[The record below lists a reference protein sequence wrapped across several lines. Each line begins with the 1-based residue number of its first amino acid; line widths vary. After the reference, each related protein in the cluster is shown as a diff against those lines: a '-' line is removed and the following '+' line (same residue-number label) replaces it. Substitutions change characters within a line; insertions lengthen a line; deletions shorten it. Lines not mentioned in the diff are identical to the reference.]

1 MKHRCEDIKIK
12 SHLYDINLTSH
23 TVEFMKNTIFVD
35 SFIINRMVVNDFF
48 YICTPIF
55 GGVMRTSKEYVV
67 PFEGLKL
74 GKHHFIFEI
83 TDAFFED
90 IEYSLIDKGD
100 VTVEMILDKKETMM
114 NAAIHFEGFIWSA
127 CDLCT
132 EPLKVD
138 LKEDHK
144 IIFKFGD
151 SESEDENL
159 IMVNSNEFELYLA
172 PLFYELI
179 TVSLPNKNVHEDGEC
194 NENMLDL
201 LDKYSGSEEAED
213 EGSDEIDPRWKA
225 LKNLN

>member
-1 MKHRCEDIKIK
+1 
-12 SHLYDINLTSH
+12 
-23 TVEFMKNTIFVD
+23 MKNTIFVD
-35 SFIINRMVVNDFF
+35 SIIINCMVVNDFL

-90 IEYSLIDKGD
+90 IEYCLINKG
-100 VTVEMILDKKETMM
+100 VVAVEMILDKKESMM
-114 NAAIHFEGFIWSA
+114 NAAMHFEGFVWST

-132 EPLKVD
+132 DPLKIK
-138 LKEDHK
+138 LNEDHN

-159 IMVNSNEFELYLA
+159 IMVHSNEFELNLA

-179 TVSLPNKNVHEDGEC
+179 TVSLPNKNIHEDGDC
-194 NENMLDL
+194 NEKMLDL
-201 LDKYSGSEEAED
+201 LDKYSGSEDAED
-213 EGSDEIDPRWKA
+213 EENEEIDPRWKA
-225 LKNLN
+225 LNKLN